1 MKMKI
6 VKCVAVTVCVAAA
19 SAPTVSG
26 QELNR
31 VKELM
36 TQLQA
41 EVERLEAGQTET
53 EEVRRD
59 PEPVGV
65 PDQVRTESAGQSIFP
80 ADATDPERLSSAA
93 AREKVP
99 VRSGCTIDELEPI
112 DTLPSANEAVSI
124 VLYNDNTW
132 RYVRNKE
139 QVKDSEIY
147 TRFWD
152 TTAVLPYREI
162 ALSTFPTSI
171 VIDLVDSLQAY
182 HYPYKGAIHP
192 RGTFGPRRR
201 RPHRGIDLPLK
212 TGDPIY
218 ATFNGRVRISQ
229 YNRGGY
235 GNLVVIRHD
244 NGLETYYG
252 HLSERLVTPGQWVEA
267 GQIIGK
273 GGSTGRSTGPHLH
286 FETRYYGQT
295 FDPQRLIDFQTGDL
309 RRETI
314 VLKRNYFDIHSS
326 AAQDFDDEA
335 AAEEDAK
342 KEAAKPAAAYHR
354 IKSGDTLGGIAR
366 RYGTTVNRLCQLNGI
381 KSTTTLRIGR
391 SLRVR

>member
-41 EVERLEAGQTET
+41 
-53 EEVRRD
+53 EVRRD

-162 ALSTFPTSI
+162 ALSSFPSSI

-244 NGLETYYG
+244 NGLETYYVG
-252 HLSERLVTPGQWVEA
+252 RGGPDHRQGRLY
-267 GQIIGK
+267 
-273 GGSTGRSTGPHLH
+273 GP
-286 FETRYYGQT
+286 
-295 FDPQRLIDFQTGDL
+295 FDGAASPFRDPLLRADL
-309 RRETI
+309 R
-314 VLKRNYFDIHSS
+314 S
-326 AAQDFDDEA
+326 AASDRFPDGRPAPRDDRAEA
-335 AAEEDAK
+335 QLFRY
-342 KEAAKPAAAYHR
+342 PLQC
-354 IKSGDTLGGIAR
+354 GPGFR
-366 RYGTTVNRLCQLNGI
+366 R
-381 KSTTTLRIGR
+381 
-391 SLRVR
+391 

>member
-162 ALSTFPTSI
+162 ALSSFPSSI

-182 HYPYKGAIHP
+182 HYPY
-192 RGTFGPRRR
+192 
-201 RPHRGIDLPLK
+201 
-212 TGDPIY
+212 
-218 ATFNGRVRISQ
+218 
-229 YNRGGY
+229 
-235 GNLVVIRHD
+235 
-244 NGLETYYG
+244 
-252 HLSERLVTPGQWVEA
+252 
-267 GQIIGK
+267 
-273 GGSTGRSTGPHLH
+273 
-286 FETRYYGQT
+286 
-295 FDPQRLIDFQTGDL
+295 
-309 RRETI
+309 
-314 VLKRNYFDIHSS
+314 
-326 AAQDFDDEA
+326 
-335 AAEEDAK
+335 
-342 KEAAKPAAAYHR
+342 
-354 IKSGDTLGGIAR
+354 
-366 RYGTTVNRLCQLNGI
+366 
-381 KSTTTLRIGR
+381 
-391 SLRVR
+391 

>member
-1 MKMKI
+1 MKI
-6 VKCVAVTVCVAAA
+6 MKCVAAAVCVAAA
-19 SAPTVSG
+19 TATTASG
-26 QELNR
+26 QELSR

-59 PEPVGV
+59 PEPVST
-65 PDQVRTESAGQSIFP
+65 PEQTETEVSGPSIFP
-80 ADATDPERLSSAA
+80 ADATDPARLSQAA

-99 VRSGCTIDELEPI
+99 IRSGCTIDELEPI

-147 TRFWD
+147 TRYWD

-162 ALSTFPTSI
+162 ALSSFPSSI

-182 HYPYKGAIHP
+182 HYPYKGSIHP

-229 YNRGGY
+229 YNNGGY

-314 VLKRNYFDIHSS
+314 VLKRSYFDIHSN
-326 AAQDFDDEA
+326 AAQDFDDEV

-342 KEAAKPAAAYHR
+342 KEAAKPAATYHR

-366 RYGTTVNRLCQLNGI
+366 RYGTTVSRLCQLNGI

>member
-1 MKMKI
+1 MKI
-6 VKCVAVTVCVAAA
+6 LKFFAATTLIA
-19 SAPTVSG
+19 ATAATASG
-26 QELNR
+26 QELSR

-36 TQLQA
+36 AQMQA
-41 EVERLEAGQTET
+41 EVERLEAAGKSET

-59 PEPVGV
+59 PEPVSD
-65 PDQVRTESAGQSIFP
+65 PSQEEKAGQSIFP
-80 ADATDPERLSSAA
+80 ADATRSDRLSAAA
-93 AREKVP
+93 AREQVP
-99 VRSGCTIDELEPI
+99 VRSGCAVDELEPI

-139 QVKDSEIY
+139 LVKDSEIY

-162 ALSTFPTSI
+162 ALSSFPSSI
-171 VIDLVDSLQAY
+171 VIDLVDSLRAY

-201 RPHRGIDLPLK
+201 RPHRGVDLPLK

-229 YNRGGY
+229 YNHGGY

-314 VLKRNYFDIHSS
+314 VLKRSYFDIHSN
-326 AAQDFDDEA
+326 AAQDFEDEVA
-335 AAEEDAK
+335 EEEDAK
-342 KEAAKPAAAYHR
+342 KEAAKPAATYHR

>member
-1 MKMKI
+1 MKI
-6 VKCVAVTVCVAAA
+6 TKFVAA
-19 SAPTVSG
+19 TVLFAATATTTAFG
-26 QELNR
+26 QELSR

-36 TQLQA
+36 AEMQA
-41 EVERLEAGQTET
+41 ELERLETGRSESET

-59 PEPVGV
+59 PEPVETPAREETSV
-65 PDQVRTESAGQSIFP
+65 NSIFP
-80 ADATDPERLSSAA
+80 AYATDPDHLAEAA

-112 DTLPSANEAVSI
+112 DTLPSANEAVNI

-139 QVKDSEIY
+139 LVKDSEIY
-147 TRFWD
+147 TRYWD

-162 ALSTFPTSI
+162 ALSSFPSSI

-182 HYPYKGAIHP
+182 HYPYKGTIHP

-201 RPHRGIDLPLK
+201 RPHRGVDLPLK

-286 FETRYYGQT
+286 YETRYYGQT
-295 FDPQRLIDFQTGDL
+295 FDPQRLIDFQTGNL

-314 VLKRNYFDIHSS
+314 VLKRSYFDIHSN

-342 KEAAKPAAAYHR
+342 KEAAKPAATYHR
-354 IKSGDTLGGIAR
+354 IKSGDTLGAIAR
-366 RYGTTVNRLCQLNGI
+366 RYGTTVTRICQLNGI